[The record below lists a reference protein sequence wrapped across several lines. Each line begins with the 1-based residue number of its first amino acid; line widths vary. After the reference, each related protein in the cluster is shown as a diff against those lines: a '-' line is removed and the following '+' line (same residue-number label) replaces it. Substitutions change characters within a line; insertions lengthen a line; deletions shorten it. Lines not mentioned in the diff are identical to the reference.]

1 MWGKA
6 ETAHGGVGRA
16 MARRSSWV
24 ALLTAGTA
32 VVALVAAITT
42 LPRSGP
48 YCRSGCV
55 VTYPYTDAGAFVPR
69 DYLWMYPA
77 VLLILLVV
85 VLFAC
90 VDDWVAPG
98 GRALGR
104 IGRSFTTVA
113 ATALIVDYG
122 IQLSVMQP
130 ALMLEQT
137 EGLSPWSQYHPYGLF
152 IALENVGYAA
162 LNLAF
167 VFVGAALLPT
177 RSRLQ
182 RGAGWVFLGGGAA
195 TLAALVAY
203 ALVYGSRLDYRFEV
217 ASIGISWLVLI
228 AGPVML
234 ALLFAR
240 APQPDPPAASPH
252 PPEGDRAEPR
262 AGTSAVNLR
271 NRVDDGSGD

>member
-1 MWGKA
+1 MGMQGNEWSEA
-6 ETAHGGVGRA
+6 AHRGVERA
-16 MARRSSWV
+16 AARRGFWV

-32 VVALVAAITT
+32 GVALVAAITT

-85 VLFAC
+85 VLVAC
-90 VDDWVAPG
+90 LDDRVAPG

-113 ATALIVDYG
+113 ATVLIVDYG

-130 ALMLEQT
+130 AMIRGQT
-137 EGLSPWSQYHPYGLF
+137 EGLSPWSQYHPNGLF

-167 VFVGAALLPT
+167 VFLGAALLPT

-182 RGAGWVFLGGGAA
+182 RGAGWVFLGGGIA
-195 TLAALVAY
+195 TLAALLAY
-203 ALVYGSRLDYRFEV
+203 ALLYRSRLDYRFEV

-228 AGPVML
+228 AAPVML

-240 APQPDPPAASPH
+240 APQPETAAAASQNPV
-252 PPEGDRAEPR
+252 EDDRAEPGTR
-262 AGTSAVNLR
+262 TSA
-271 NRVDDGSGD
+271 ST